1 MFTGII
7 ETIGTVE
14 SLDNEGNN
22 INLLVSSSISKDLE
36 VDQSVSHDG
45 VCLTV
50 TNKSKK
56 SHNVTIVNQT
66 IQKSKFSDLRIGS
79 ELNLERSMK
88 INGRIDGHIVQGHVD
103 DVGKCVNIEDESNS
117 WIFTFQI
124 SDKFS
129 KYLVE
134 KGSISI
140 NGVSLT
146 CFDIKD
152 KFFSVA
158 IIPHTYQNTN
168 FNKIKINDFVN
179 IEFDII
185 GKYVDRIIKK

>member
-7 ETIGTVE
+7 ETIGIVE
-14 SLDNEGNN
+14 SLDREGNN

-50 TNKSKK
+50 TNKSEK
-56 SHNVTIVNQT
+56 SHNVTLVNET
-66 IQKSKFSDLRIGS
+66 IKKSKFSDLRIGS

-129 KYLVE
+129 RYLVE

-179 IEFDII
+179 VEFDII

>member
-7 ETIGTVE
+7 ETIGIVE
-14 SLDNEGNN
+14 SLDREGNN

-36 VDQSVSHDG
+36 IDQSVSHDG

>member
-14 SLDNEGNN
+14 SLDSEGKN

-36 VDQSVSHDG
+36 VEQSVSHDG
-45 VCLTV
+45 VCLTI
-50 TNKSKK
+50 TNKSNK

-66 IQKSKFSDLRIGS
+66 IQKSKFSHLRIGS

>member
-14 SLDNEGNN
+14 SLDSEGNN

-50 TNKSKK
+50 TKKSEK
-56 SHNVTIVNQT
+56 SHNVTLVNET
-66 IQKSKFSDLRIGS
+66 IKKSKFSDLRIGS

-129 KYLVE
+129 RYLVE

-168 FNKIKINDFVN
+168 FNKIKINEFVN

>member
-7 ETIGTVE
+7 ETIGIVE
-14 SLDNEGNN
+14 SLDSEGNN

-50 TNKSKK
+50 TKKSEK
-56 SHNVTIVNQT
+56 SHNVTLVNET
-66 IQKSKFSDLRIGS
+66 IKKSKFSDLRIGS

-129 KYLVE
+129 RYLVE

-179 IEFDII
+179 VEFDII

>member
-14 SLDNEGNN
+14 SLDSEGNN

-45 VCLTV
+45 VCLTI
-50 TNKSKK
+50 TNKSNI
-56 SHNVTIVNQT
+56 SHNVTIVNQS
-66 IQKSKFSDLRIGS
+66 IQKSKFSHLRIGS

-129 KYLVE
+129 RYLVE

>member
-14 SLDNEGNN
+14 SLDREGNN

-36 VDQSVSHDG
+36 IDQSVSHDG

-129 KYLVE
+129 RYLVE

>member
-14 SLDNEGNN
+14 SLDSEGKN

-50 TNKSKK
+50 TNKSNK

-66 IQKSKFSDLRIGS
+66 IQKSKFSHLRIGS

>member
-7 ETIGTVE
+7 ETIGIVE
-14 SLDNEGNN
+14 SLDSEGNN

-45 VCLTV
+45 VCLTI
-50 TNKSKK
+50 TNKSNK

-66 IQKSKFSDLRIGS
+66 IQNSKFSHLRIGS

-129 KYLVE
+129 RYLVE

>member
-7 ETIGTVE
+7 ETLGIVE
-14 SLDNEGNN
+14 SLDREGNN

-36 VDQSVSHDG
+36 IDQSVSHDG

-129 KYLVE
+129 RYLVE

-168 FNKIKINDFVN
+168 FNKIKINEFVN

>member
-7 ETIGTVE
+7 ETIGIVE
-14 SLDNEGNN
+14 SLDREGNN

-36 VDQSVSHDG
+36 IDQSVSHDG

-88 INGRIDGHIVQGHVD
+88 IDGRIDGHIVQGHVD

-129 KYLVE
+129 RYLVE

>member
-7 ETIGTVE
+7 ETIGIVE
-14 SLDNEGNN
+14 SLDREGNN

-36 VDQSVSHDG
+36 IDQSVSHDG

-50 TNKSKK
+50 TKKSEK
-56 SHNVTIVNQT
+56 SHNVTLVNET
-66 IQKSKFSDLRIGS
+66 IKKSKFSDLRIGS

-129 KYLVE
+129 RYLVE

-168 FNKIKINDFVN
+168 FNKIKINEFVN

>member
-14 SLDNEGNN
+14 SLDSEGNN

-45 VCLTV
+45 VCLTI
-50 TNKSKK
+50 TNKSNK

-66 IQKSKFSDLRIGS
+66 IQKSKFSHLRIGS

-129 KYLVE
+129 RYLVE

-168 FNKIKINDFVN
+168 FNKIKTNEFVN

>member
-7 ETIGTVE
+7 ETIGIVK
-14 SLDNEGNN
+14 SLDREGNN

-50 TNKSKK
+50 TKKSEK
-56 SHNVTIVNQT
+56 SHNVTLVNET
-66 IQKSKFSDLRIGS
+66 IKKSKFSDLRIGS

-129 KYLVE
+129 RYLVE

>member
-7 ETIGTVE
+7 ETIGIVE
-14 SLDNEGNN
+14 SLDREGNN

-36 VDQSVSHDG
+36 IDQSVSHDG

-158 IIPHTYQNTN
+158 IIPHTFQNTN

>member
-14 SLDNEGNN
+14 SLDSEGKN

-45 VCLTV
+45 VCLTI
-50 TNKSKK
+50 TNKSDK

-146 CFDIKD
+146 CFNIKD
-152 KFFSVA
+152 IFFSVA

-168 FNKIKINDFVN
+168 FNKIKINEFVN

>member
-7 ETIGTVE
+7 ETIGIVE
-14 SLDNEGNN
+14 SLDSEGNN

-50 TNKSKK
+50 TNKSEK
-56 SHNVTIVNQT
+56 SHNVTLVNET
-66 IQKSKFSDLRIGS
+66 IKKSKFSDLRIGS

-129 KYLVE
+129 RYLVE

-168 FNKIKINDFVN
+168 FNKIKINEFVN

>member
-50 TNKSKK
+50 TKKSEK
-56 SHNVTIVNQT
+56 SHNVTLVNET
-66 IQKSKFSDLRIGS
+66 IKKSKFSDLRIGS

-146 CFDIKD
+146 CFNIKD
-152 KFFSVA
+152 IFFSVA

-168 FNKIKINDFVN
+168 FNKIKINEFVN

>member
-1 MFTGII
+1 MYTGII
-7 ETIGTVE
+7 ETIGIVE
-14 SLDNEGNN
+14 SLDSEGNN

-50 TNKSKK
+50 TKKSEK
-56 SHNVTIVNQT
+56 SHNVTLVNET
-66 IQKSKFSDLRIGS
+66 IKKSKFSDLRIGS

-129 KYLVE
+129 RYLVE

-168 FNKIKINDFVN
+168 FNKIKTNEFVN

>member
-7 ETIGTVE
+7 ETIGIVE
-14 SLDNEGNN
+14 SLDSEGNN

-36 VDQSVSHDG
+36 VDQSVSHDL

-50 TNKSKK
+50 TKKSEK
-56 SHNVTIVNQT
+56 SHNVTLVNET
-66 IQKSKFSDLRIGS
+66 IKKSKFSDLRIGS

-103 DVGKCVNIEDESNS
+103 DVCKCVNIEDESNS

-129 KYLVE
+129 RYLVE

-179 IEFDII
+179 IEFDIS

>member
-14 SLDNEGNN
+14 SLDSEGKN

-50 TNKSKK
+50 TNKSNK

>member
-7 ETIGTVE
+7 ETIGIVE
-14 SLDNEGNN
+14 SLDSEGNN

-50 TNKSKK
+50 TKKSEK
-56 SHNVTIVNQT
+56 SHNVTLVNET
-66 IQKSKFSDLRIGS
+66 IKKSKFSDLRIGS

-129 KYLVE
+129 RYLVE

-168 FNKIKINDFVN
+168 FNKIKTNEFVN

>member
-14 SLDNEGNN
+14 SLDSEGKN

-45 VCLTV
+45 VCLTI
-50 TNKSKK
+50 TNKSNK

-129 KYLVE
+129 RYLVE

-168 FNKIKINDFVN
+168 FNKIKTNEFVN

>member
-14 SLDNEGNN
+14 SLDSEGKN

-45 VCLTV
+45 VCLTI
-50 TNKSKK
+50 TNKSDK

-103 DVGKCVNIEDESNS
+103 DVGKCVNVEDESNS

-129 KYLVE
+129 RYLVE

-146 CFDIKD
+146 CFNIKD
-152 KFFSVA
+152 IFFSVA